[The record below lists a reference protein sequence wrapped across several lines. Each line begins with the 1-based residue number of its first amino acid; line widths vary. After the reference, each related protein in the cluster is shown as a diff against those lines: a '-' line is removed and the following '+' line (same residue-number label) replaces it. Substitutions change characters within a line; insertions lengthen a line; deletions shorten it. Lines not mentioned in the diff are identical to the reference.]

1 MSLKLSQLSPLMLI
15 LALLF
20 LFPGCSRQQEQR
32 SVDLTVPVTVQPV
45 VLGTIEATV
54 KATGTL
60 RPVREAALFSEIKG
74 TLRFGELK
82 GGQRPVEGV
91 PVSEGQTV
99 VRLENEKWVVGA
111 RLESRKLALETAKKT
126 LKEQEVLIQR
136 GLITSKEFEDARR
149 NRVDAEANYEDARI
163 KIEKTRIRAPISGHL
178 TGLTDA
184 TEGTLINQN
193 TLIGTLM
200 DYSQVLVDLK
210 IPNSQ
215 IQAVSLNQPVR
226 VRNYA
231 LPKQV
236 FKGQVTG
243 VNPALDATTRTFHV
257 VCTIQ
262 NSDLR
267 LRPGMFVEAEVVTE
281 SREDVVLISRSL
293 VLTRQNRKVV
303 FVEQESR
310 AQMRNIEIGLEDGE
324 IVEVVDGLEEGE
336 RLITS
341 NYETLRSR
349 TRVRVTSEESRKQTR
364 R

>member
-1 MSLKLSQLSPLMLI
+1 MLI
-15 LALLF
+15 LALFSLIT
-20 LFPGCSRQQEQR
+20 GCSRQQEQR

-45 VLGTIEATV
+45 SMGTIEATV
-54 KATGTL
+54 KVTGTL
-60 RPVREAALFSEIKG
+60 RPVREAALISEIKG
-74 TLRFGELK
+74 TLRFEALG
-82 GGQRPVEGV
+82 GGQRPAEGV

-99 VRLENEKWVVGA
+99 VRLENEEWVVGA

-126 LKEQEVLIQR
+126 LKEQEILIQR
-136 GLITSKEFEDARR
+136 GLITSKEFEDARK
-149 NRVDAEANYEDARI
+149 NLVDAEANYEDARI
-163 KIEKTRIRAPISGHL
+163 KIEKTRISVPISGHL

-193 TLIGTLM
+193 VLIGTVM

-210 IPNSQ
+210 IPNAQ
-215 IQAVSLNQPVR
+215 IQTVSLNQPVR

-231 LPKQV
+231 FPKQA
-236 FKGQVTG
+236 FAGQVTA
-243 VNPALDATTRTFHV
+243 VDPALDPTTRTFRV

-262 NSDLR
+262 NLDLL

-281 SREDVVLISRSL
+281 SHEDVVLIPRSL

-310 AQMRNIEIGLEDGE
+310 AQMRNIETGLEDGE
-324 IVEVVDGLEEGE
+324 LVEVVDGLEEGD

-349 TRVRVTSEESRKQTR
+349 TRVRVTSEESRGQTR